1 MKLLSLVVLVSS
13 TFLTGCLHSNTQPQD
28 QAFVAPKGNLE
39 DVQQV
44 KQVINVDGSIATLD
58 MAEFAHRR

>member
-1 MKLLSLVVLVSS
+1 MKLLTLSVLAM
-13 TFLTGCLHSNTQPQD
+13 TAFLTGCIHNAQPQD
-28 QAFVAPKGNLE
+28 QAYVAPEANLDE
-39 DVQQV
+39 VEQV